1 MSFLLFLTM
10 AVDIVSEKA
19 KGNQLDDDFTRER
32 ESCLELH
39 YLCRAVGRSENPGVT
54 VLFGGHNLLPPPYL
68 TQFEIGL
75 TDLCGWH
82 GTPRDDTPANKM
94 VEFLVSDHL

>member
-32 ESCLELH
+32 ERAALNFTTDYGRPVRKLPSLH
-39 YLCRAVGRSENPGVT
+39 GRKSTPTPKFLGTAKAYFVCHISQNFQIS
-54 VLFGGHNLLPPPYL
+54 LIYAF
-68 TQFEIGL
+68 IG
-75 TDLCGWH
+75 C
-82 GTPRDDTPANKM
+82 P
-94 VEFLVSDHL
+94 

>member
-54 VLFGGHNLLPPPYL
+54 VLFGGHNLLSL
-68 TQFEIGL
+68 VEIGL
-75 TDLCGWH
+75 SDLQKHGGTIASPAPLGTTDLFC
-82 GTPRDDTPANKM
+82 TTT
-94 VEFLVSDHL
+94 